1 MTKSKIEKPLV
12 NADYILE
19 KIPGKG
25 GWTYVVINEIPPDKR
40 AKFGW
45 VKVKGSIDDFELN
58 QYKLMPMGNGKLFLP
73 VRAEIRK
80 KIKKQEG
87 DKVRII
93 LYNDERPLGIPEE
106 ILECFN
112 NEPKKAFQNFSAF
125 TEGEQKA
132 YLDWIYEAK
141 KEDTKA
147 ERIVKMMDRLADNK
161 KLHDI

>member
-1 MTKSKIEKPLV
+1 MANTKMEKPLV
-12 NADYILE
+12 DAEYVLE

-25 GWTYVVINEIPPDKR
+25 GWTYVVINEIAPDKR
-40 AKFGW
+40 SKFGW
-45 VKVKGSIDDFELN
+45 VKVRGSVEDFQLN

-87 DKVRII
+87 DKVRVI
-93 LYNDERPLGIPEE
+93 LYLDERPLGIPEE
-106 ILECFN
+106 IMECFK
-112 NEPKKAFQNFSAF
+112 NEPEAVFQNFSAF

-147 ERIVKMMDRLADNK
+147 ERIVKMMDRLLENK
-161 KLHDI
+161 RLHEL